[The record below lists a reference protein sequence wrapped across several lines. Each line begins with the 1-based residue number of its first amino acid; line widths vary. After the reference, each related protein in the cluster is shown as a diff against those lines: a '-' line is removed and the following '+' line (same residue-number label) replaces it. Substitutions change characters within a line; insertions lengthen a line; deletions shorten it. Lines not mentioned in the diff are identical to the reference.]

1 MKIICVRKQRIF
13 QSIINYE
20 HFEVYYFKIFVDLDK
35 QRPSVEVEKRES
47 VKVNVNVEVDVGQ
60 VVERPSELVVA
71 RVLEPVVRK
80 KKTGCAGCNSK
91 ACTLL

>member
-35 QRPSVEVEKRES
+35 QRPSVEVENRES
-47 VKVNVNVEVDVGQ
+47 VRVNVEFDVGQ
-60 VVERPSELVVA
+60 VVERPLELVVA
-71 RVLEPVVRK
+71 RVQESVVRK